1 MADTGYGQ
9 DDGATWVSLKEASA
23 RAGVSV
29 SWLRK
34 QYREHG
40 LPTIETVGPRGAQK
54 AVPLEEVVARAAA
67 FTTSGPSHLSPA
79 GDGAGGVEAAMVSLL
94 DRLADVE
101 RRAANAEAE
110 AAYLMLKLD
119 DAYREIDQ
127 LRHRVAVLVDAT

>member
-1 MADTGYGQ
+1 VTDT
-9 DDGATWVSLKEASA
+9 DEGATWVSLREASE
-23 RAGVSV
+23 RAHVSV

-67 FTTSGPSHLSPA
+67 FTAPGAAHSFPAVDGPGP
-79 GDGAGGVEAAMVSLL
+79 VEAAMVGLL
-94 DRLADVE
+94 DRLADAE
-101 RRAANAEAE
+101 RRAAKAEAE

-127 LRHRVAVLVDAT
+127 LRRRVAVLVDAT